1 MVRCPQNSLPGNV
14 ILIRIILKMIFY
26 HNTEIFSTLI
36 GRALWPIRVQI
47 LWKRRRD
54 CGAIGFSLS
63 RARDFPG
70 LQRKWTQK
78 TLTVIGGKNN
88 NKQTNKSISNNFQWS
103 ILLTTIEMTSKCSN
117 LAVKLLAF
125 ASRFHLS
132 F

>member
-1 MVRCPQNSLPGNV
+1 M
-14 ILIRIILKMIFY
+14 
-26 HNTEIFSTLI
+26 
-36 GRALWPIRVQI
+36 

-78 TLTVIGGKNN
+78 TLTVIGEKKTTT
-88 NKQTNKSISNNFQWS
+88 NKQTNKSVNNNFQWS

>member
-1 MVRCPQNSLPGNV
+1 
-14 ILIRIILKMIFY
+14 MIFY

-36 GRALWPIRVQI
+36 GRALWPMRVQI

-78 TLTVIGGKNN
+78 TLTVIGEKNN
-88 NKQTNKSISNNFQWS
+88 NKQTNKQINQQQFSMVYTLNDNRNDVKMFK
-103 ILLTTIEMTSKCSN
+103 LGRETTRLR
-117 LAVKLLAF
+117 LAVPLEFLTF
-125 ASRFHLS
+125 
-132 F
+132 